1 MKPALNNKPLVILSA
16 ITLILAAAVVGLL
29 IFMKNQPAPKR
40 GIQPLIQ
47 LAALEPNPALWGEN
61 FPNEYSTLLLSQDA
75 PGTKAPSKLAADPRL
90 VELFLGTG
98 FSKDYNEPRGHMNSL
113 TDVRTTLRV
122 NDKTPGTCYS
132 CKSSNNPGLWTQM
145 GMEAF
150 DKTPFSALTPQIQN
164 PIGCANCHEAN
175 TMRLV
180 ITNPAVETALKSEG
194 INWQTATRQQ
204 MRSLVCANCHVNY
217 YFAGDAKLLTV
228 PWQNGTTIEALEK
241 SYDQV
246 NFSDFT
252 HPESGAGL
260 VKMRHPDYELYTAG
274 STHYTAGVSCADCHM
289 PYLRDGAAKFS
300 SHTMKSPL
308 DNPAESCGA
317 CHTNV
322 DHVVARA
329 KAIQQQV
336 VDTQGI
342 TEDAL
347 IAAIKAIQAAAAK
360 PGADPALIADA
371 RTLHRHAQE
380 RWDYIASSNGK
391 GFHNPEEALRILA
404 SATDLARQAQL
415 KAVQAAPGA

>member
-241 SYDQV
+241 TYDQV

-260 VKMRHPDYELYTAG
+260 VKIRHPDYELYTAG

-300 SHTMKSPL
+300 SHT
-308 DNPAESCGA
+308 
-317 CHTNV
+317 
-322 DHVVARA
+322 
-329 KAIQQQV
+329 
-336 VDTQGI
+336 
-342 TEDAL
+342 
-347 IAAIKAIQAAAAK
+347 
-360 PGADPALIADA
+360 
-371 RTLHRHAQE
+371 
-380 RWDYIASSNGK
+380 
-391 GFHNPEEALRILA
+391 
-404 SATDLARQAQL
+404 
-415 KAVQAAPGA
+415 